1 MPFVY
6 DFDHRHRRPPMELKD
21 LLGGKGANLAEM
33 TSVLGL
39 PVPYGF
45 TISTDACRAY
55 MSGGWPQG
63 LSSEVTRARSRLERK
78 MGKRLGDPV
87 DPLLVSVRSGAK
99 FSMPGMMDTVLN
111 LGLND
116 ESVEGL
122 AKQTDDERFA
132 YDSYR
137 RFVSMYGRIVIGI
150 PGEAFDTL
158 LDEAKERSGATAD
171 AEVPVT
177 QLRSLVEAYKQ
188 IVRNH
193 TGKAFPQDPDAQLR
207 GAIEAV
213 FGSWNGPRAIAYRD
227 HEGIAHD
234 LGTAVNVQAM
244 VFGNRDDQ
252 SGTGVGFTR
261 DPATGAK
268 GEYGDFLINAQGE
281 DVVAGIR
288 NTEPLSALKDRFPK
302 IHAELLGI
310 FGRLERH
317 YRDMCDTEFTIEQG
331 KLWMLQ
337 TRVGKRTGRAALR
350 MAVEM
355 TKDPGIRLTRAEAVR
370 RVNGDHLEQVLHPQ
384 FADLHHDVLT
394 RGLGASPGAA
404 VGRAY
409 FTADDAEA
417 AAQRGERVV
426 LVRSE
431 TSPEDVHGM
440 LASQG
445 VLTARGGL
453 VSHAAVVARGW
464 GKPAVVGA
472 EAIRITG
479 SSFRVGDTVVHEG
492 DWISLDGTAGEV
504 VLGQVALSEAKPSAE
519 SEVLLAWADD
529 IRKGHLQVRANAD
542 NGPDAANGRRMGAEG
557 IGLCRT
563 EHMFLAEDRLPIVR
577 RMILAEDAAAEDA
590 ALEELRVAQRV
601 DFIEILQAMD
611 GLPVTVRLLDPPLHE
626 FLPDTSELA
635 IKEATVGLDAEE
647 QALYDA
653 ARQWHEFNPMLGTR
667 GVRLGVLKPGLYAMQ
682 VRALMEAAIH
692 QVAAGGK
699 PIIEIMIPLTVS
711 RAEMALAR
719 SWVEEAV
726 ATAVATAPAG
736 TVRGTGARSGSKS
749 LHVIIGTMI
758 ETPRAAL
765 RAGEIAE
772 VAEFFSFGTNDLT
785 QMTFGFS
792 RDDVEGRMM
801 TAYLEKGLLPHNP
814 FDVVDADGVGE
825 LVRLGVSRGRATRPS
840 LKVGVCG
847 EHGGDPESI
856 AVFYA
861 AGCDYVSCSPFR
873 VPIARLAAAHCALNE
888 EDERRGAGGRA
899 GAAKATAKRGP
910 AKRPAATKRAAAKKA
925 RSSSAPRKAAPARK
939 AAARKAAPRKAAP
952 RKATTRKAAVAR
964 KTAPVKKTAPVRK
977 TAARK
982 AAPRKTAARKAA
994 ARKAAATRKATARKA
1009 APIRKA
1015 TARKAA
1021 PTRKATAR
1029 KAAVRK
1035 APARKRTT
1043 SARRGAPARRPAR
1056 RSR

>member
-6 DFDHRHRRPPMELKD
+6 DFDHSHRRPPMELKD

-33 TSVLGL
+33 TSVLRL
-39 PVPYGF
+39 PVPHGF

-55 MSGGWPQG
+55 MHGGWPEG
-63 LSSEVTRARSRLERK
+63 LSAEVKRARTRLEKK
-78 MGKRLGDPV
+78 MGKLLGDPV

-116 ESVEGL
+116 ESVQGL

-137 RFVSMYGRIVIGI
+137 RFVSMYGRIVLGI
-150 PGEAFDTL
+150 PGEPFDTL
-158 LDEAKERSGATAD
+158 LDEAKERSGAASDAD
-171 AEVPVT
+171 VPIS
-177 QLRSLVEAYKQ
+177 QLHALVFAYKQ
-188 IVRNH
+188 IIRDH
-193 TGKAFPQDPDAQLR
+193 TGADFPQNPDAQLR

-227 HEGIAHD
+227 HEGISHD

-268 GEYGDFLINAQGE
+268 GEYGDFLVNAQGE

-288 NTEPLSALKDRFPK
+288 NTEPLSALKDKFPK
-302 IHAELLGI
+302 IHAELLAI

-355 TKDPGIRLTRAEAVR
+355 TTDPGIRLTRGEAVE
-370 RVNGDHLEQVLHPQ
+370 RVTAEHLDQVLHPQ
-384 FADLHHDVLT
+384 FAGTGHTVLT
-394 RGLGASPGAA
+394 KGLGASPGAA
-404 VGRAY
+404 VGRVY
-409 FTADDAEA
+409 LTADDAA
-417 AAQRGERVV
+417 AAAERGERVI
-426 LVRSE
+426 LVRTE

-440 LASQG
+440 LAAEG
-445 VLTARGGL
+445 ILTARGGL

-472 EAIRITG
+472 EKVRIAG
-479 SSFRVGDTVVHEG
+479 RSFSVGATVVNEG
-492 DWISLDGTAGEV
+492 DWISIDGAAGEV
-504 VLGQVALSEAKPSAE
+504 ALGQVELAEAKASDE
-519 SEVLLAWADD
+519 FETLLGWADA
-529 IRKGHLQVRANAD
+529 IRKGHLKVRANAD

-563 EHMFLAEDRLPIVR
+563 EHMFIAEDRLPIVR

-590 ALEELRVAQRV
+590 ALEELRVAQRA
-601 DFIEILQAMD
+601 DFIEILEAMD

-647 QALYDA
+647 QALFEA
-653 ARQWHEFNPMLGTR
+653 AKQWHEYNPMLGTR
-667 GVRLGVLKPGLYAMQ
+667 GVRLGVIKPGLYSMQ
-682 VRALMEAAIH
+682 VRALMEAAV
-692 QVAAGGK
+692 QRVADGGK
-699 PIIEIMIPLTVS
+699 PVIEIMIPLTVT
-711 RAEMALAR
+711 REELALAR
-719 SWVEEAV
+719 GWVEAAV
-726 ATAVATAPAG
+726 TATLVSAH
-736 TVRGTGARSGSKS
+736 RSTRRR
-749 LHVIIGTMI
+749 LEVLIGTMI

-772 VAEFFSFGTNDLT
+772 VADFFSFGTNDLT

-801 TAYLEKGLLPHNP
+801 SAYLEKGLLKDNP
-814 FDVVDADGVGE
+814 FETVDADGVGE
-825 LVRLGVSRGRATRPS
+825 LVRLGVTRGRATRPS
-840 LKVGVCG
+840 LKIGVCG

-856 AVFYA
+856 TVFA
-861 AGCDYVSCSPFR
+861 DAGCDYVSCSPFR
-873 VPIARLAAAHCALNE
+873 VPIARLSAAQWVLAHA
-888 EDERRGAGGRA
+888 APSASATKKRA
-899 GAAKATAKRGP
+899 SART
-910 AKRPAATKRAAAKKA
+910 AATR
-925 RSSSAPRKAAPARK
+925 
-939 AAARKAAPRKAAP
+939 
-952 RKATTRKAAVAR
+952 
-964 KTAPVKKTAPVRK
+964 APVRK

-982 AAPRKTAARKAA
+982 TAARKTAAPKAPASKKRVPVRKTAARETAARETAARKTAARKAPA
-994 ARKAAATRKATARKA
+994 SKKRAPSRATQRLAATKRGSSSR
-1009 APIRKA
+1009 P
-1015 TARKAA
+1015 
-1021 PTRKATAR
+1021 
-1029 KAAVRK
+1029 
-1035 APARKRTT
+1035 PARSR
-1043 SARRGAPARRPAR
+1043 AR
-1056 RSR
+1056 